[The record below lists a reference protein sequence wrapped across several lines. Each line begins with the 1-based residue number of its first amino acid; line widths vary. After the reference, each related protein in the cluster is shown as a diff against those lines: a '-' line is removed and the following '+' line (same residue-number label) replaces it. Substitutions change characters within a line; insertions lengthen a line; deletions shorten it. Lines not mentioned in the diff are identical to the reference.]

1 MLQPINALYVQ
12 LQSLDAQLVLVLL
25 CVLLVPPL
33 KFLKLEGQHALLPHL
48 IAELYSQLTIQNAQ
62 RVMLGTMF
70 HQDFANFAQPLQA
83 VQPAQMQEFV
93 QLVLLLRF
101 LKLAD

>member
-1 MLQPINALYVQ
+1 MLQLINALYVQ
-12 LQSLDAQLVLVLL
+12 LQSLDVQPVLVLL
-25 CVLLVPPL
+25 CALLVLPL
-33 KFLKLEGQHALLPHL
+33 KFLRLEGQHALLPPL

-70 HQDFANFAQPLQA
+70 HQDFANFAQPLQV

-93 QLVLLLRF
+93 LPVLLLRF
-101 LKLAD
+101 LKLED